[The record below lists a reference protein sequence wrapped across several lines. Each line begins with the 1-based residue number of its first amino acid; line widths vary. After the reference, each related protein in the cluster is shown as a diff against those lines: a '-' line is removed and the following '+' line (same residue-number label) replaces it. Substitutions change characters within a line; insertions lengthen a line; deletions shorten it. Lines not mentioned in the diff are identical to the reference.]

1 MYSDCIIFYTPPILT
16 LVDKLHLIRYAYVKE
31 IINRR
36 SVFKRGRA
44 MARTVNEQE
53 YSVRRNAILDVTLQM
68 VSTKGYE
75 QMAIQDI
82 LDILQISK
90 GAFYHYFDSKQ
101 ALLEA
106 LIERMQEE
114 VDQLLLPIAHDA
126 HLSAIAKL
134 QHFFATL
141 SRWKLAQKSF
151 ALAMAPIWYTDE
163 NAIVRQKLRAMRIK
177 RVAPL
182 LETIIRQGMQED
194 VLTTIYPDTIGEVM
208 VSLSL
213 DLTETLGKLLLAS
226 EAEHDK
232 FLRIERIT
240 ATYTDAL
247 ERILGLPPASL
258 QIADEGT
265 LREWVDL
272 SKDNN

>member
-1 MYSDCIIFYTPPILT
+1 
-16 LVDKLHLIRYAYVKE
+16 
-31 IINRR
+31 
-36 SVFKRGRA
+36 

-53 YSVRRNAILDVTLQM
+53 YSVRRNGILDVALQL

-82 LDILQISK
+82 LDMLQISK

-114 VDQLLLPIAHDA
+114 VDRLLLPIADDT
-126 HLSAIAKL
+126 HLSAIEKL
-134 QHFFATL
+134 QHFFAML
-141 SRWKLAQKSF
+141 SRWRLEQKSF
-151 ALAMAPIWYTDE
+151 VLALVRIWYADE
-163 NAIVRQKLRAMRIK
+163 NAVVRQKLRTARIK

-182 LETIIRQGMQED
+182 LEAIMCQGIREG
-194 VLTTIYPDTIGEVM
+194 VLMTAYPDSIGRVI

-213 DLTETLGKLLLAS
+213 DLAETLGELLLAS
-226 EAEHDK
+226 EPERDK
-232 FLRIERIT
+232 FLHLERIT

-247 ERILGLPPASL
+247 ERILGLPSASL
-258 QIADEGT
+258 QIADADT
-265 LREWVDL
+265 LQEWVAL
-272 SKDNN
+272 SKDTS